1 MSDATETEE
10 SLKHRQKQEA
20 VERMMRLGVHS
31 RIVRDYDSFG
41 RIRLCGSPLG
51 IYCELPK
58 ELEPAMRD
66 ELKQVTH
73 LFVILFRLTAVYG
86 NEIF

>member
-1 MSDATETEE
+1 MSDATELKK
-10 SLKHRQKQEA
+10 SLKLRQKAEA
-20 VERMMRLGVHS
+20 IERMMRLGVHS

-58 ELEPAMRD
+58 ELEPAIKAFEEKASSSRC
-66 ELKQVTH
+66 
-73 LFVILFRLTAVYG
+73 
-86 NEIF
+86 